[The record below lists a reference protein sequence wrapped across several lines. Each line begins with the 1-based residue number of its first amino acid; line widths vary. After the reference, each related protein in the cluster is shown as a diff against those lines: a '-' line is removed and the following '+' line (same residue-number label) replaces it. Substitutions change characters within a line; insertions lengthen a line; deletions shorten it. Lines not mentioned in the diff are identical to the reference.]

1 MNRRLKKYM
10 DDIDKV
16 EKKIAEYQEQRQV
29 LMAGLK
35 QEQELEMV
43 HTLRSLNLDR
53 RELFSVLN
61 GLQDGTMTIQD
72 LENMEEKK
80 HSKKD
85 GYEKPEQNEESD
97 LDNSL
102 KDDEGENQ
110 EDSYWQE
117 GGDDECE

>member
-16 EKKIAEYQEQRQV
+16 EKKIAEYQEQLQI

-43 HTLRSLNLDR
+43 RTLRSLNLDR

-61 GLQDGTMTIQD
+61 GLQDGTMTISD
-72 LENMEEKK
+72 LEKLGAGSEE
-80 HSKKD
+80 D
-85 GYEKPEQNEESD
+85 EDDLAVEEFLTPEDTEEQDSD
-97 LDNSL
+97 ED
-102 KDDEGENQ
+102 
-110 EDSYWQE
+110 EDSKESHWQE
-117 GGDDECE
+117 GGRYEFN

>member
-16 EKKIAEYQEQRQV
+16 EKKIAEYQEQLQI

-43 HTLRSLNLDR
+43 RTLRSLNLDR

-61 GLQDGTMTIQD
+61 GLQDGTMTISD
-72 LENMEEKK
+72 LEKLGAGSEEAE
-80 HSKKD
+80 D
-85 GYEKPEQNEESD
+85 DPAVEESLTPED
-97 LDNSL
+97 T
-102 KDDEGENQ
+102 DEQDSNVD
-110 EDSYWQE
+110 EDSKESHWQE
-117 GGDDECE
+117 GGRYEFN

>member
-16 EKKIAEYQEQRQV
+16 EKKIAEYQEQLQI

-43 HTLRSLNLDR
+43 RTLRSLNLDR

-61 GLQDGTMTIQD
+61 GLQDGTMTISD
-72 LENMEEKK
+72 LEKLGAGSEGDEDDSAVKE
-80 HSKKD
+80 SLT
-85 GYEKPEQNEESD
+85 PEDMDVQDSD
-97 LDNSL
+97 ED
-102 KDDEGENQ
+102 
-110 EDSYWQE
+110 EDSKESHWQE
-117 GGDDECE
+117 GGRYEFN